1 MSDQAIDYDVEFRAI
16 TKRFGSLVAVNGVSL
31 KVRKG
36 EFLSLLG
43 PSGCGK
49 TTSLRMIA
57 GFEQPDEGE
66 LLIGGSDAVG
76 IPPYRRD
83 VNTVFQQYALFP
95 HMSILD
101 NVCYGLKQRKVPRR
115 ERRAKA
121 GEALE
126 LVQLTGRDSHRP
138 AMLSG
143 GQQQRVALARARGRG
158 TAPGRGGRR
167 RGVLGGGPR
176 GGGAGGRPR
185 VMTPRVRRG
194 DEPLGAL
201 DLKLRKEMQIELKR
215 IQDQVGITFI
225 YVTHD
230 QEEAL
235 SMSDRVAV
243 MSNGVIEQLDTPRA
257 IYDHP
262 LTAFVAD
269 FIGDMNFLEGRVAE
283 SADGGYAI
291 DAGEGVVVRGRG
303 RPAGGAIVRVG
314 IRPERI
320 VVERGNGSG
329 TANSARCEVL
339 TKMYLGDQVQL
350 ILRLANGSEFVV
362 REQRTSAAPAID
374 SLDPGDTATA
384 RWDEAAPLLMAD
396 LQPQKDAE

>member
-1 MSDQAIDYDVEFRAI
+1 MRDQAIEYDVEFRAI

-126 LVQLTGRDSHRP
+126 RVQLTGRAPHRP
-138 AMLSG
+138 GMLSG
-143 GQQQRVALARARGRG
+143 GQQQRVALARA
-158 TAPGRGGRR
+158 
-167 RGVLGGGPR
+167 L
-176 GGGAGGRPR
+176 
-185 VMTPRVRRG
+185 VMTPRVLLL

-201 DLKLRKEMQIELKR
+201 DLAVRKQLQIELKT
-215 IQDQVGITFI
+215 IQADVGVTFV

-235 SMSDRVAV
+235 ALSDRVAV
-243 MSNGVIEQLDTPRA
+243 MNAGRIEQIGTPRE
-257 IYDHP
+257 IYDNP
-262 LTAFVAD
+262 
-269 FIGDMNFLEGRVAE
+269 
-283 SADGGYAI
+283 
-291 DAGEGVVVRGRG
+291 
-303 RPAGGAIVRVG
+303 
-314 IRPERI
+314 
-320 VVERGNGSG
+320 
-329 TANSARCEVL
+329 
-339 TKMYLGDQVQL
+339 
-350 ILRLANGSEFVV
+350 
-362 REQRTSAAPAID
+362 
-374 SLDPGDTATA
+374 
-384 RWDEAAPLLMAD
+384 
-396 LQPQKDAE
+396 